1 MIDVR
6 IYLLPYTLMK
16 SHLSTLS
23 LLTLLLTTPLANA
36 QQPTT
41 EFDYISGGFQYT
53 GLSHEFTSSHYF
65 HHDKE
70 GTTVADSMAGAYL
83 KGSWN
88 FTHRLYVT
96 GKIELSKRNQFSL
109 THQNAGVGFYQP
121 ITPSLALFTTLGV
134 AHFELE
140 QGEVFGHKS
149 KEYSESG
156 ASGEIGLRYTPF
168 EIWLL
173 EPSYRTDQLKD
184 TFREYRLGNVF
195 NVSNSMKI
203 EANFSYSTIDKYS
216 MTSYQVGVRY
226 TF

>member
-1 MIDVR
+1 MNI
-6 IYLLPYTLMK
+6 
-16 SHLSTLS
+16 HLRAFSIFILV
-23 LLTLLLTTPLANA
+23 LTAPLAHSK
-36 QQPTT
+36 QPAT

-65 HHDKE
+65 HHDTE

-109 THQNAGVGFYQP
+109 SQYNAGVGFYQP
-121 ITPSLALFTTLGV
+121 LSPSLALFTTLGV
-134 AHFELE
+134 ALFELE
-140 QGEVFGHKS
+140 QGEVLGHKS

-168 EIWLL
+168 EVWLL

-184 TFREYRLGNVF
+184 TFRVYRLSNVF
-195 NVSNSMKI
+195 NVSNNMKI